1 MKKLVLFALSAV
13 LTVGLSARENPFEAT
28 NAYEE
33 EAAKIVELSEAKTQE
48 SIQEAN
54 YISEMQKK
62 MDQAATKSREEDK
75 KSELKIEKKVE
86 KKVQEQKKP
95 KSEKVYT
102 KKEVDR
108 LIKKTEIKTQEI
120 IKKELENTKPV
131 EVVYVKPRTDIGQE
145 EKAVKTEDGM
155 KKKQVLPFVELVYND
170 DKLVINTK
178 YSVSKKFTTDK
189 DNKLVMDFKARVNFP
204 TLKEEINTKN
214 FKVVSFGNHEKEGFF
229 RMVIQFTENP
239 SKYNSEFKED
249 GITITKK

>member
-62 MDQAATKSREEDK
+62 MDQAAAKSREEDK
-75 KSELKIEKKVE
+75 KSEVKVE
-86 KKVQEQKKP
+86 KPVVKKVQEKALP
-95 KSEKVYT
+95 KVEKVYT
-102 KKEVDR
+102 KKEVDN
-108 LIKKTEIKTQEI
+108 LIKKTETKTQEI

-131 EVVYVKPRTDIGQE
+131 EVVYVKPRADIGQE
-145 EKAVKTEDGM
+145 EQPVKTEDGM
-155 KKKQVLPFVELVYND
+155 TKKQVLPFVDLIYSD

-178 YSVSKKFTTDK
+178 YSVSKKFTNNK
-189 DNKLVMDFKARVNFP
+189 DNKLVIDFKGKVNFG

-214 FKVVSFGNHEKEGFF
+214 FKVVSFGNHEKESFF
-229 RMVIQFTENP
+229 RIVIQFTEDP
-239 SKYNSEFKED
+239 SKYASDFQE
-249 GITITKK
+249 GSITITKK